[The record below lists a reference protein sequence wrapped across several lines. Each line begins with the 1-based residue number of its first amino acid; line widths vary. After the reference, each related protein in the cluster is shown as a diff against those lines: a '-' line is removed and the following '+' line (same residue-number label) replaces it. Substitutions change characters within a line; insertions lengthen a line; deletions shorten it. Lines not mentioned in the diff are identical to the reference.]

1 MCLACSVSS
10 TVQMLMLWMIRCEN
24 GASPLDLTHIP
35 VKSLGYNLP
44 RKGQWE
50 HRFKSMKTSW
60 WREDAFGE
68 FSLSTAFSQSVRENW
83 NHSCGERGI
92 IFWLLLSALT
102 TISAHLLLCRCTD
115 WMESGEVGRHQP
127 DSSCELLKQPV
138 RLSYWPQRE
147 MEPPPA
153 KCCVSGS
160 RQGKSSALTSSSWLL
175 VHSTGAV
182 VALNSL
188 NILERL

>member
-60 WREDAFGE
+60 WRGDAFGE
-68 FSLSTAFSQSVRENW
+68 FSLSTTFSQSARENW

-92 IFWLLLSALT
+92 IFWLLLSTLT
-102 TISAHLLLCRCTD
+102 TISAQLAPLSVYRLD
-115 WMESGEVGRHQP
+115 GKWGGWSHQP

-138 RLSYWPQRE
+138 RLSYWPQRDGTS
-147 MEPPPA
+147 PSWVLRQW
-153 KCCVSGS
+153 KQTGKIFCVDL
-160 RQGKSSALTSSSWLL
+160 QFLAVSALHRGSC
-175 VHSTGAV
+175 GP
-182 VALNSL
+182 
-188 NILERL
+188 E